1 MRPTEQTRVMRE
13 RLENYLGSDCNE
25 DLLAVF
31 RRFFEDPL
39 EPRNNDG
46 GFRIHPLVLLLI
58 VLTTLTALT
67 FLCFSL
73 VRP

>member
-1 MRPTEQTRVMRE
+1 MKSTQQTHATRD

-25 DLLAVF
+25 DLLAIF

-39 EPRNNDG
+39 KPRNKDG

-58 VLTTLTALT
+58 VLAMLTALT

>member
-1 MRPTEQTRVMRE
+1 MKSTEQTQATRD
-13 RLENYLGSDCNE
+13 RLETYLGSDRNE
-25 DLLAVF
+25 DLLATF

-39 EPRNNDG
+39 KPRNKDG
-46 GFRIHPLVLLLI
+46 GFRIHLLVLLLI
-58 VLTTLTALT
+58 VLVTLTALT